1 MPTSSLNG
9 VEEMKKWHDIV
20 IYGNPSNGLP
30 TEESLHEWARRRN
43 ADSIRLLYYGIA
55 VKGKCWD
62 GSDAS
67 QRMVGIVE
75 LEADDQQGVLNVFS
89 KQGWNNVVKAIKEQ
103 IAEGTFDKRST
114 HITSK
119 SDWKKVMTNRL
130 GEVYG
135 VACLY
140 DFNEASKS
148 TKIFTFG
155 DKRKTISHFNAEL
168 VGNVKATFAKD
179 LSGTGIPQEFSI
191 DSDTV
196 KVNITKDGKARLC
209 FAVHMKSSKK
219 DFADVALQKKI
230 NELRKEI
237 SFKYGV
243 DIDIVDIRSTI
254 EYV

>member
-1 MPTSSLNG
+1 
-9 VEEMKKWHDIV
+9 MKKWHDII
-20 IYGNPSNGLP
+20 IYGNPNGGLP
-30 TEESLHEWARRRN
+30 TEQALHDYAKSCN
-43 ADSIRLLYYGIA
+43 LSAIKILYYGLA

-62 GSDAS
+62 GSSAA
-67 QRMVGIVE
+67 QRMIAIVE
-75 LEADDQQGVLNVFS
+75 LEADDGY
-89 KQGWNNVVKAIKEQ
+89 GVVKVYENASWPKVVASIKDKLTK
-103 IAEGTFDKRST
+103 GTFNKDAK
-114 HITSK
+114 HINSK
-119 SDWKKVMTNRL
+119 STWKKVMTKRL
-130 GEVYG
+130 GEVFG
-135 VACLY
+135 VACIY
-140 DFNEASKS
+140 DFNEPSKT

-155 DKRKTISHFNAEL
+155 DKRKTVNHFNAEL

-191 DSDTV
+191 DANTV
-196 KVNITKDGKARLC
+196 KVKLTKDNKARLC

-219 DFADVALQKKI
+219 DFADVKLQTKI

>member
-1 MPTSSLNG
+1 
-9 VEEMKKWHDIV
+9 MKTWHDII
-20 IYGNPSNGLP
+20 IYGNPDGGLP
-30 TEESLHEWARRRN
+30 TEKDMHDWAKN
-43 ADSIRLLYYGIA
+43 CNEDSVKILYYGLA
-55 VKGKCWD
+55 VKGKCWGGD
-62 GSDAS
+62 SAA
-67 QRMVGIVE
+67 QRMIAIVE
-75 LEADDQQGVLNVFS
+75 MSGNTGDDLVRIYDNL
-89 KQGWNNVVKAIKEQ
+89 GWYKVVASIKDK
-103 IAEGTFDKRST
+103 IAKGIFDK
-114 HITSK
+114 SK
-119 SDWKKVMTNRL
+119 TNINSFKSWKKDMIPYL
-130 GEVYG
+130 GEKYG

-140 DFNEASKS
+140 DFNETSKT

-155 DKRKTISHFNAEL
+155 DKRKTVNHFNAEL

-191 DSDTV
+191 DANTV
-196 KVNITKDGKARLC
+196 KVKLTKDNKARLC

-219 DFADVALQKKI
+219 DFADVKLQTKI

>member
-1 MPTSSLNG
+1 
-9 VEEMKKWHDIV
+9 MKTWHDII
-20 IYGNPSNGLP
+20 IYGNPDGGLP
-30 TEESLHEWARRRN
+30 TEKDMHDYAKKRN
-43 ADSIRLLYYGIA
+43 VDSVRILYYGLA
-55 VKGKCWD
+55 VKGSCWD
-62 GSDAS
+62 GSSAA
-67 QRMVGIVE
+67 QRMIAIVE
-75 LEADDQQGVLNVFS
+75 LTANSNDEVVRIYDKL
-89 KQGWNNVVKAIKEQ
+89 GWSRVVDCCRDG
-103 IAEGTFDKRST
+103 IAKGTFGKRKT
-114 HITSK
+114 GINTFK
-119 SDWKKVMTNRL
+119 SWKKNMIPHL
-130 GEVYG
+130 GQKFG

-140 DFNEASKS
+140 DFNEASKT

-155 DKRKTISHFNAEL
+155 DKRKTVNHFNAEL

-179 LSGTGIPQEFSI
+179 LSGTGIPQEFSV

-196 KVNITKDGKARLC
+196 KVKLTKDGKARLC

-219 DFADVALQKKI
+219 DFADVALQTKI

>member
-1 MPTSSLNG
+1 
-9 VEEMKKWHDIV
+9 MKTWHDII
-20 IYGNPSNGLP
+20 IYGNPSAGLP
-30 TEESLHEWARRRN
+30 TEKDLHDWARSKN
-43 ADSIRLLYYGIA
+43 ADTVRLLYYGLA
-55 VKGKCWD
+55 VKGECWGGD
-62 GSDAS
+62 SAAG
-67 QRMVGIVE
+67 RMIGIVE
-75 LEADDQQGVLNVFS
+75 LSANDSDGVVRVYDRIGWS
-89 KQGWNNVVKAIKEQ
+89 KVVACVRDRIAKGKFGKVDGFGTFKRNWKKHLVKAL
-103 IAEGTFDKRST
+103 GTD
-114 HITSK
+114 
-119 SDWKKVMTNRL
+119 
-130 GEVYG
+130 YG

-140 DFNEASKS
+140 DFTDQTKT

-155 DKRKTISHFNAEL
+155 DKRKTVNHFNAEL

-196 KVNITKDGKARLC
+196 KVKLTKDGKARLC

-219 DFADVALQKKI
+219 DFADVQLQMKI
-230 NELRKEI
+230 NELRKTI

>member
-1 MPTSSLNG
+1 
-9 VEEMKKWHDIV
+9 MKTWHDII
-20 IYGNPSNGLP
+20 IYGNPNGGLP
-30 TEESLHEWARRRN
+30 TEKDLHDWAKTNN
-43 ADSIRLLYYGIA
+43 ADSVRILYYGLA
-55 VKGKCWD
+55 VKGNCWD
-62 GSDAS
+62 GSSAA
-67 QRMVGIVE
+67 QRMIAIVE
-75 LEADDQQGVLNVFS
+75 LTADSNDEVVRIYDNL
-89 KQGWNNVVKAIKEQ
+89 GWNKVVDSCRDGISK
-103 IAEGTFDKRST
+103 GTFGK
-114 HITSK
+114 SK
-119 SDWKKVMTNRL
+119 TRINSFKSWKKNMIPYL
-130 GEVYG
+130 GQKYG

-140 DFNEASKS
+140 DFNEPSKT

-155 DKRKTISHFNAEL
+155 DRRKTINHFNAEL

-191 DSDTV
+191 DADTV
-196 KVNITKDGKARLC
+196 KVKLAKDNKARLC

-219 DFADVALQKKI
+219 DFADVKLQTKI